1 MGEDPATNAT
11 ADGFNDLE
19 DDDEEESGDW
29 KPRSLA
35 EILPSH
41 QFLHI
46 PPHRLVLFVLCYID
60 QLSLFYL

>member
-46 PPHRLVLFVLCYID
+46 PPHRLVLIVL
-60 QLSLFYL
+60 